1 MINKEL
7 YTIIFGRPFDT
18 SKSVKSATVQG
29 TEISDSKKALLLQ
42 TVREKVYELLAPTV
56 NK

>member
-1 MINKEL
+1 MEL

-29 TEISDSKKALLLQ
+29 TEISDSKKKAILLQ

-56 NK
+56 NQ